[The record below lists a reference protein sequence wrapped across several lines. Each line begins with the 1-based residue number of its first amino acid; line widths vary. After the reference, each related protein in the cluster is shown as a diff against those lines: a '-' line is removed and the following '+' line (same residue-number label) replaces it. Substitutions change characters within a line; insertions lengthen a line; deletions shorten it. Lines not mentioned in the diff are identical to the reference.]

1 MIHIIDNLY
10 LVKFDERNLAIIKGA
25 EPKDPKKGYGDRIL
39 GYYGSVQTAFKKAL
53 DLSIKSGAA
62 GVELA
67 NIIEAIDSLNA
78 RLDELP
84 PEHICTWMVNQKG
97 GEL

>member
-10 LVKFDERNLAIIKGA
+10 LIKFDERNLAIVKGS
-25 EPKDPKKGYGDRIL
+25 EPKDPKKGYGNRVL

-53 DLSIKSGAA
+53 DLSIKTGAER
-62 GVELA
+62 VELA
-67 NIIEAIDSLNA
+67 NIIEAINSLNA

-84 PEHICTWMVNQKG
+84 PEHIRTWMINQQG
-97 GEL
+97 GAV